1 MYVVYFF
8 SDCIYVLFPFSHFLP
23 VLHFLCSHFLDT
35 RVKVL
40 IKPFV
45 LFSCVFP
52 INPLLPGN
60 IFNDITGVFT
70 ISWRGLTIKDGV
82 GMFVRYTQLLHFLCP
97 SSPK

>member
-1 MYVVYFF
+1 MFPSSVTFPVF
-8 SDCIYVLFPFSHFLP
+8 SLFSQ
-23 VLHFLCSHFLDT
+23 S
-35 RVKVL
+35 VKVL

-45 LFSCVFP
+45 LFPPVSSQLIPSC
-52 INPLLPGN
+52 PGN
-60 IFNDITGVFT
+60 VFNDITGVFT